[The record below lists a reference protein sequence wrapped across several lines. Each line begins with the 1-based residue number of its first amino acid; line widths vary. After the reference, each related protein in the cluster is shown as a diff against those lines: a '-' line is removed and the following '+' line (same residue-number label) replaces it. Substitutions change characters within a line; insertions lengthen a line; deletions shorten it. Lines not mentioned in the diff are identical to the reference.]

1 VAAIAERLTRPLC
14 AGTKRHGS
22 FVGIASGT
30 RSIEGVRTDAQ
41 WERIAPL
48 MPSSD
53 GVKSRAIP

>member
-1 VAAIAERLTRPLC
+1 LC